1 MLMIISNVRLGAI
14 ELLPNQST
22 GQEMQITSIF
32 LVLSGMI
39 SCQVMPEMTFF
50 TDLREM
56 TKYSEEMVLTEFSA
70 MLVTIRSTLKIQ
82 TELVVLIYLRNSPQ
96 VVQEMTNCT
105 ETMQMTTL
113 NTSSEV
119 LATT

>member
-22 GQEMQITSIF
+22 GQEMQTTSIF

-82 TELVVLIYLRNSPQ
+82 TELVILIYLRNSPQ
-96 VVQEMTNCT
+96 VAQEMTNCT
-105 ETMQMTTL
+105 ETMQMTTP

>member
-1 MLMIISNVRLGAI
+1 MLMIISNVRLEAI

-82 TELVVLIYLRNSPQ
+82 TELVILIYLRNSPQ
-96 VVQEMTNCT
+96 VAQEMTNCT

>member
-22 GQEMQITSIF
+22 GLEMQIMSIF

-56 TKYSEEMVLTEFSA
+56 TKLQFGD
-70 MLVTIRSTLKIQ
+70 
-82 TELVVLIYLRNSPQ
+82 
-96 VVQEMTNCT
+96 
-105 ETMQMTTL
+105 
-113 NTSSEV
+113 
-119 LATT
+119 

>member
-56 TKYSEEMVLTEFSA
+56 TKYSEEMVLIEFSA

-82 TELVVLIYLRNSPQ
+82 TELVILIYLRNSPQ
-96 VVQEMTNCT
+96 VAQEMTNCT

>member
-56 TKYSEEMVLTEFSA
+56 TKYSEEMVLIEFSA

-82 TELVVLIYLRNSPQ
+82 TELVILIYLRNSPQ
-96 VVQEMTNCT
+96 VAQEMTNYT
-105 ETMQMTTL
+105 ETMQMITL

>member
-14 ELLPNQST
+14 ELLPNQSA

-56 TKYSEEMVLTEFSA
+56 TKYSEEMVLIEFSA

-82 TELVVLIYLRNSPQ
+82 TELVILIYLGNSPQ
-96 VVQEMTNCT
+96 VAQEMTNCT

>member
-39 SCQVMPEMTFF
+39 SCQVMLEMTFF

>member
-56 TKYSEEMVLTEFSA
+56 TKYSEEMVLIEFSA

-82 TELVVLIYLRNSPQ
+82 TELVILIYLRNSPQ
-96 VVQEMTNCT
+96 VAQEMTNCT
-105 ETMQMTTL
+105 ETMQMITL